1 MLGVKRRAQD
11 RQTQGIEWAK
21 AAVGELI
28 ARVLRHIIVAGH
40 PTMCEKLPSPF
51 LCRSIILRHGGCSYA
66 RVRAGRSIAEA
77 LLVVAVGEFAAVYGV
92 TLTTLQQS
100 VSLHAGNVR
109 SIRFGTQRYARL

>member
-1 MLGVKRRAQD
+1 MNLLGLQPPR
-11 RQTQGIEWAK
+11 
-21 AAVGELI
+21 VG
-28 ARVLRHIIVAGH
+28 
-40 PTMCEKLPSPF
+40 
-51 LCRSIILRHGGCSYA
+51 GGGEG
-66 RVRAGRSIAEA
+66 VRAGRSIAEA